1 MQDALKNL
9 KSATKEQVKYAID
22 AAGVLSMLEGENAKT
37 RFVQSAYQLS
47 QQPGISECT
56 TASVMG
62 CLLKAATF
70 NFPISPE
77 LGQCWVVPRNSVVK
91 GPDGKNLVQNGR
103 NVYEKLAVFQIG
115 YKGWQELA
123 FRAKS
128 VESFDTGEI
137 WEKDVFDFAK
147 GSNPFLTHK
156 KTLDH
161 NNRGKRIGFYA
172 SATLPSGRL
181 VFDVI
186 TPEEAEEIRMRS
198 ETQYKYSEQTRQ
210 KVFSAQPID
219 MWAKYYA
226 QMVYRSPIKK
236 ICTTRIQTSIEIQN
250 GVMYDNGITIV
261 KPGGEVVEISPN
273 EVYKEEQ
280 ESLELASKVSEDA
293 LDALEAAATRGRQA
307 LVEEVESL
315 KRNISDETAHK
326 SIIEAATMV
335 ARKYNIHKNAAQP

>member
-1 MQDALKNL
+1 MQDALINL
-9 KSATKEQVKYAID
+9 KSATKEQVRYAID
-22 AAGVLSMLEGENAKT
+22 SAGVLSMLEGENTKQ
-37 RFVQSAYQLS
+37 RFIQSAYQLS

-77 LGQCWVVPRNSVVK
+77 LGQCWVVPRNSKVK
-91 GPDGKNLVQNGR
+91 GPNGKDLEQNGR
-103 NVYEKLAVFQIG
+103 PVYEKLAVFQIG

-161 NNRGKRIGFYA
+161 NNRGKRVGFYA

-186 TPEEAEEIRMRS
+186 SPEEAEEIRMRS

-250 GVMYDNGITIV
+250 GVLYDNGITIV

-280 ESLELASKVSEDA
+280 ESLELASRVSEDA
-293 LDALEAAATRGRQA
+293 LDALEAAAKRGRQA
-307 LVEEVESL
+307 LIEEVESL

-335 ARKYNIHKNAAQP
+335 ARKYNIHKNAA